1 MEKESR
7 VGLQKQGQEFAKDS
21 ATATKSTMAL
31 EMTTA
36 PAAAAAA
43 AETLLCY
50 CFDVAVVAIFLF
62 PFSFFTVVLC
72 PVVVLSPSSSLSSF
86 FLRFSL
92 PAMGNKS
99 GGGFFSVALE
109 NLQLATCHTF
119 LGH

>member
-21 ATATKSTMAL
+21 ETATKSTMAL

-72 PVVVLSPSSSLSSF
+72 PVVVLSPSSSLSPF
-86 FLRFSL
+86 FLLPL